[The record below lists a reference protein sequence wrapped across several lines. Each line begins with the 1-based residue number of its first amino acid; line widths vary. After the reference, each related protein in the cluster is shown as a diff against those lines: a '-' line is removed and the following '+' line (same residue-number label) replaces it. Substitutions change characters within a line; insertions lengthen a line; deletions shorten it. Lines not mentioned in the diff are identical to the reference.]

1 MIKTFTLNRI
11 ALGVAVFTLG
21 QQVIFY
27 LKERVHMGSEF
38 TAACLIIG
46 MILMIPPGFFTR
58 RYSTNRTLTALLL
71 SWMGIAFLN
80 MYLHSQAGGAY
91 LDLFRENSNY
101 LFTLA
106 FLFLLTY
113 TPEEISPHF
122 ALMAVLITLAGNL
135 LLFYSLL
142 NNPNY
147 IVGMRATI
155 FYGDGESGG
164 NPHVAARNGFA
175 GFIAAV
181 ILLRK
186 NNLFLKLLAFANAG
200 LSLAAIV
207 MAQTRMMLL
216 CMGLVVLIFLFFN
229 ARPSNLKAFG
239 KSLRQRNNIAFLIIA
254 GTAMYLLV
262 FQTPLYSL
270 LENYA
275 LTFFNS
281 FLRATST
288 ASTVFTGPSAEEGDA
303 SASYRVTTIG
313 FFREVLV
320 GRPATLIFGAGYKPL
335 YMDVP
340 LLQAFHDCGIAGLVT
355 FGGFL
360 YVASKHC
367 LRIFRN
373 PPNEL
378 TLFMAYFFVPTLV
391 GTFIGGLPYD
401 TSYLFIFALVARFIR
416 SAPVVVRAPVPHIQ
430 PGARLT

>member
-1 MIKTFTLNRI
+1 MLKTLTMNRI
-11 ALGVAVFTLG
+11 ALGVAIFTLG

-27 LKERVHMGSEF
+27 LKERAHRGSEF

-46 MILMIPPGFFTR
+46 MVLMIPPGFFTR

-71 SWMGIAFLN
+71 SWMGIAIVN
-80 MYLHSQAGGAY
+80 MYLHAPAGGAY

-101 LFTLA
+101 VFTLV
-106 FLFLLTY
+106 FLLLLTY

-122 ALMAVLITLAGNL
+122 ALMAVLVTLAGNL
-135 LLFYSLL
+135 LLFYSLMT
-142 NNPNY
+142 NPNY
-147 IVGMRATI
+147 ILGMRATI

-207 MAQTRMMLL
+207 MAQTRIMLL
-216 CMGLVVLIFLFFN
+216 CMGLVGLIFLFYN
-229 ARPSNLKAFG
+229 ARPRNIKAFG
-239 KSLRQRNNIAFLIIA
+239 KTLRQPTNLAFLAIT
-254 GTAMYLLV
+254 GTATYLLV
-262 FQTPLYSL
+262 FQTPLYDL
-270 LENYA
+270 LQNYA
-275 LTFFNS
+275 LSFFES

-288 ASTVFTGPSAEEGDA
+288 ASTVFRGPSMEDADA

-320 GRPATLIFGAGYKPL
+320 GRPLTLVFGAGYKLL

-367 LRIFRN
+367 LRIFKN

-378 TLFMAYFFVPTLV
+378 SLFMAYFFVPTLV
-391 GTFIGGLPYD
+391 GTFVGGLPYD
-401 TSYLFIFALVARFIR
+401 TSFLFIFALIARFIR
-416 SAPVVVRAPVPHIQ
+416 PTAPAVRAPVPIAQ
-430 PGARLT
+430 PSAHLT